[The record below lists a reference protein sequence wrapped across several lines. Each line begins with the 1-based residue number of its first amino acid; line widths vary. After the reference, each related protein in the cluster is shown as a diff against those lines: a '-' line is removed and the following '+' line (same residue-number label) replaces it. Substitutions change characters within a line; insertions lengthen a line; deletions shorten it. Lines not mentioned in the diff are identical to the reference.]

1 MPEGVN
7 GLGVRKQDVM
17 ACYVWIGG
25 DVCVRP
31 VREGMEGECAVSQL
45 FVRGSAVR
53 GRSLSLSHLP
63 GALDPVPYPRT
74 INVHASLKV
83 TQYLTLLPYSLKHNF
98 A

>member
-45 FVRGSAVR
+45 LCVALLLCEAA
-53 GRSLSLSHLP
+53 LSLLLTFL
-63 GALDPVPYPRT
+63 ALWIRC
-74 INVHASLKV
+74 H
-83 TQYLTLLPYSLKHNF
+83 TQGQ
-98 A
+98 